1 MEPRIHEILS
11 ITIEECAEVV
21 QSISKIFRFGIDTT
35 WKGETNREHLEEEI
49 GDLKALILLLEQNNV
64 IDKDNVNI
72 AAAAKIVKLQKWSNI
87 FKQNDK

>member
-1 MEPRIHEILS
+1 MNIETELLQIAAEEAAEIIL
-11 ITIEECAEVV
+11 A
-21 QSISKIFRFGIDTT
+21 ISKIFRFGIDTS

-49 GDLKALILLLEQNNV
+49 GDLKALITLLEQNGV
-64 IDKDNVNI
+64 INKDKVDE